1 VASGT
6 DNPGGGEGV
15 VDIASYLSIGLLAPC
30 VTSSHVVHVTCL
42 PALSAQIMALNIA
55 KAGARYWG

>member
-1 VASGT
+1 VASAT

-15 VDIASYLSIGLLAPC
+15 VDIASYLSIGLLAPS

-42 PALSAQIMALNIA
+42 SAQIMALNIT
-55 KAGARYWG
+55 KAVAR